1 MTPAPPALDPDRPTP
16 EGFRPASGPWRRRLF
31 EIVFHADDPVGK
43 LFDVVLIVAILAS
56 VIVVML
62 ESVGSIEAQYSQT
75 LFVIEWFFTILFSI
89 EYALRLWVIRQ
100 PLRYARSFF
109 GIVDLLA
116 VLPTYISLIAP
127 GAQVLLTVRILRT
140 LRVFRVLKLANY
152 LDEAEQLRRALAASK
167 RKILVF
173 IFVVLTLVTIMGS
186 MMYLIE
192 GGENGF
198 DSIPRSVY
206 WAVITVTTVG
216 YGDIAAQT
224 PVGQLLTVAL
234 VIVGYGIIAV
244 PTGIV
249 TVELNNEV
257 KERRAARRAAQK
269 LIEVQLALCPQCGLG
284 DHDADARFCKWCG
297 EGVVIEARPVESQDA
312 STLQDA

>member
-1 MTPAPPALDPDRPTP
+1 MPI
-16 EGFRPASGPWRRRLF
+16 AS
-31 EIVFHADDPVGK
+31 
-43 LFDVVLIVAILAS
+43 
-56 VIVVML
+56 
-62 ESVGSIEAQYSQT
+62 
-75 LFVIEWFFTILFSI
+75 
-89 EYALRLWVIRQ
+89 
-100 PLRYARSFF
+100 
-109 GIVDLLA
+109 
-116 VLPTYISLIAP
+116 
-127 GAQVLLTVRILRT
+127 
-140 LRVFRVLKLANY
+140 
-152 LDEAEQLRRALAASK
+152 LAASR

-173 IFVVLTLVTIMGS
+173 IFVVLTLVTIAGS

-249 TVELNNEV
+249 TVELG
-257 KERRAARRAAQK
+257 KERATSMAETLAGAAVQAVT
-269 LIEVQLALCPQCGLG
+269 VQLSTCPRCGLSE
-284 DHDADARFCKWCG
+284 HDTDASYCKWCG
-297 EGVVIEARPVESQDA
+297 EPLLVEARP
-312 STLQDA
+312 TT